1 MAKKTP
7 SKYERRKPSPQEII
21 FAAIGLIIIVAMV
34 LSLLVNF

>member
-7 SKYERRKPSPQEII
+7 VKRERRSASPQQII
-21 FAAIGLIIIVAMV
+21 FAVIGLIIILAMV